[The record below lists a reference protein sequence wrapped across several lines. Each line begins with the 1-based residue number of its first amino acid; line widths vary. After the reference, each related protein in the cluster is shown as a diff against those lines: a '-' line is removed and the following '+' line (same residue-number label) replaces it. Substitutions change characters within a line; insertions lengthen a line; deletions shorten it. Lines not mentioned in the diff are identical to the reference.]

1 MNTEDPTLNLKVTP
15 HCMRHTFITR
25 CDELG
30 INETASMGWTGHKTT
45 KMHRRYKHKTTQIVT
60 EATQKLMISTAIST
74 ALRSEKVFSEAK

>member
-1 MNTEDPTLNLKVTP
+1 
-15 HCMRHTFITR
+15 MRHTFITR
-25 CDELG
+25 YDELG
-30 INETASMGWTGHKTT
+30 INETASMGWTEHKTT